1 MACECVRCGRIACRL
16 CSPELRDNTTCG
28 QCFHVF
34 IEKYRV
40 DAKSKITKEI
50 QIRKHRRRQESVAIG
65 LNFLF
70 PGVGQLLKERTLR
83 GVLFLAVYAFLLAQ
97 ILLSEGLYRDVH
109 FVESGSSWLNL
120 IPSVVLF
127 LGFYAWAI
135 VDGFR
140 VSE

>member
-1 MACECVRCGRIACRL
+1 ML
-16 CSPELRDNTTCG
+16 C
-28 QCFHVF
+28 
-34 IEKYRV
+34 KY
-40 DAKSKITKEI
+40 
-50 QIRKHRRRQESVAIG
+50 
-65 LNFLF
+65 L
-70 PGVGQLLKERTLR
+70 PY
-83 GVLFLAVYAFLLAQ
+83 GVLFLAVYALLLAQ

-120 IPSVVLF
+120 IPSVFLF